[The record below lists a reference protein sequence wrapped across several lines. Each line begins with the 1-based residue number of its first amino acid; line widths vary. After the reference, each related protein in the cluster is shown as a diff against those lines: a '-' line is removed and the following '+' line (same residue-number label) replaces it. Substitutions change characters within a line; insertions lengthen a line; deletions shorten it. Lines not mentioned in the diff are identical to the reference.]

1 MIHVVLIAKNFLTT
15 VIEALEPERLD
26 FLLVRPNLL
35 SEDFIA
41 ALTRPVLRVL
51 DANSTVCKLT
61 FSALSRVEGY
71 LFTR

>member
-51 DANSTVCKLT
+51 HADSTVGELT
-61 FSALSRVEGY
+61 FSALARVEGY
-71 LFTR
+71 LFTG